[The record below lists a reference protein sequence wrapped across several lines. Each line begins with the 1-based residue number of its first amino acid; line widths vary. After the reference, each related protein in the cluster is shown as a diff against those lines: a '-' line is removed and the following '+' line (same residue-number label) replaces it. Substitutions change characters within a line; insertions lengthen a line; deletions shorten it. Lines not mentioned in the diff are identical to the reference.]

1 MKSIANLLY
10 NIITKSAKYILH
22 NERMIGLINKYIF
35 GNPLDTGAVVGKAKT
50 GSSLKYFQVLQQN
63 GEIVLNADLCQNDIV
78 YGLGE
83 NVRGI
88 NKRGWKYVS
97 FCADDPNHVENKESL
112 YGAHNFIIVSNSKRK
127 YGVFVDCPSKITF
140 DIGYTHLD
148 KLSIAIHS
156 EDAALYIIEAD
167 TEVEIVKEMRKLT
180 GKSYI
185 APFWAFGYQQSRWSY
200 MNEDEV
206 RSVVDGYRSNGMPID
221 AVYLDIDYMDNYKDF
236 TVSEEKFPQFK
247 SFADEMKARDIHL
260 VPIIDAGVK
269 IEKGY
274 DIYEEGVK
282 NNYFCKNA
290 EGEDYVSAVWPGLTH
305 FPDFFNADASK
316 WFGSKYKVLTD
327 MGIEGFW
334 NDMNEPA
341 IFYSKKKLEEAW
353 AKIFEY
359 KDKNLDINSFFEFR
373 DLFSNLVDYSEFYH
387 NINGKQVCHDKVHNL
402 YGFYMTRSASQAF
415 DEIRPNKRTLMYSR
429 SSYIG
434 MHRYGGIWTGDN
446 QSWWSHL
453 LLSIK
458 QMPSLN
464 MCGFMYIGSD
474 IGGFGANA
482 TEDLV
487 LRWTAFGVFTPLMR
501 NHAALG
507 TRLQECYRFDN
518 KDMFRNV
525 LQVRYRLVPYLYSEY
540 MKACLEDGMMFRPV
554 AFDYTD
560 DEFAP
565 QVEDQLMVGDS
576 IMIAP
581 VYQQNAKGRYVY
593 LPEDM
598 LFVKLSG
605 ENVIVKEEMKKGH
618 HYIEVA
624 MDEVPLFIKK
634 GAVLPLCKP
643 ALSTEK
649 LDLNSLQLIAYGDN
663 AKFNLYTDDGISKSY
678 SKALTEITVEKGT
691 VNSDNKQLSLEVL

>member
-1 MKSIANLLY
+1 MKSITNLLY

-112 YGAHNFIIVSNSKRK
+112 YGAHNFIIVSNNKRK

-148 KLSIAIHS
+148 KFSIAIHS

-247 SFADEMKARDIHL
+247 SFVDEMKDRDIHL

-274 DIYEEGVK
+274 DVYEEGVK

-691 VNSDNKQLSLEVL
+691 ANSDNKQLSLEVL

>member
-1 MKSIANLLY
+1 MKSITNLLY

-22 NERMIGLINKYIF
+22 SERMIGLINKYIF
-35 GNPLDTGAVVGKAKT
+35 GNPLDTGAVVGTAKT
-50 GSSLKYFQVLQQN
+50 GSNLKYFQVQQQN
-63 GEIVLNADLCQNDIV
+63 GEIVLNTDLCQNDIV

-112 YGAHNFIIVSNSKRK
+112 YGAHNFIIVSNSQRK

-206 RSVVDGYRSNGMPID
+206 RSVVEGYRSNGMPID

-247 SFADEMKARDIHL
+247 SFADEMKALDIHL

-605 ENVIVKEEMKKGH
+605 ENVTVKEEMKKGH

-649 LDLNSLQLIAYGDN
+649 LNLNSLQLIAYGDN

-691 VNSDNKQLSLEVL
+691 ANSDNKQLSLEVL

>member
-22 NERMIGLINKYIF
+22 SERMIGLINKYIF
-35 GNPLDTGAVVGKAKT
+35 GNPLDTGAVVGTAKT
-50 GSSLKYFQVLQQN
+50 GGDLKYFQVLQQN

-206 RSVVDGYRSNGMPID
+206 RSVVEGYRSNGMPID

-247 SFADEMKARDIHL
+247 SFVDEMKDWDIHL

-691 VNSDNKQLSLEVL
+691 ANSDNKQLSLEVL

>member
-1 MKSIANLLY
+1 MKSITNLLY

-112 YGAHNFIIVSNSKRK
+112 YGAHNFIIVSNNKRK

-167 TEVEIVKEMRKLT
+167 TEVEIIKEMRKLT

-206 RSVVDGYRSNGMPID
+206 RSVVEGYRSNGMPID

-247 SFADEMKARDIHL
+247 SFVDEMKDRDIHL

-387 NINGKQVCHDKVHNL
+387 NINGKQVCHEKVHNL

-560 DEFAP
+560 DEFAS

-691 VNSDNKQLSLEVL
+691 ANSDNKQLSLEVL

>member
-1 MKSIANLLY
+1 M
-10 NIITKSAKYILH
+10 ITKFIYGTPM
-22 NERMIGLINKYIF
+22 N
-35 GNPLDTGAVVGKAKT
+35 TGAVVNDLT
-50 GSSLKYFQVLQQN
+50 VSCESIKYFTVDK
-63 GEIVLNADLCQNDIV
+63 GEKLTLKTSLLKDDVV

-83 NVRGI
+83 TVRGI

-97 FCADDPNHVENKESL
+97 FCADDPVHTEGKESL
-112 YGAHNFIIVSNSKRK
+112 YGAHNFIIISNSKNK
-127 YGVFVDCPSKITF
+127 YGVFIDSPARVTF
-140 DIGYTHLD
+140 DIGYT
-148 KLSIAIHS
+148 KLNELIITSDINDIAV
-156 EDAALYIIEAD
+156 YIIEAE
-167 TEVEIVKEMRKLT
+167 TELEIVKELRELT

-185 APFWAFGYQQSRWSY
+185 APLWSFGYQQSRWSY
-200 MNEDEV
+200 MNADTV
-206 RSVVDGYRSNGMPID
+206 RNVAKGYRDNNMPID
-221 AVYLDIDYMDNYKDF
+221 AIYLDIDYMEDYKDF
-236 TVSEEKFPQFK
+236 TINNERFPEFE
-247 SFADEMKARDIHL
+247 SFVAEMKEQNIRL

-269 IEKGY
+269 IQDGY
-274 DIYEEGVK
+274 DVYEEGVE

-290 EGEDYVSAVWPGLTH
+290 EGEDFISAVWPGLTH
-305 FPDFFNADASK
+305 FPDFFKDDASK

-341 IFYSKKKLEEAW
+341 IFYTKKKLDEAW
-353 AKIFEY
+353 EKINEY

-373 DLFSNLVDYSEFYH
+373 DIFSNLLDYTEFYH
-387 NINGKQVCHDKVHNL
+387 DINGEKVRHDKVHNL
-402 YGFYMTRSASQAF
+402 YGFYMTKSASEAF
-415 DEIRPNKRTLMYSR
+415 DEICPDKRTLMYSR

-446 QSWWSHL
+446 QSWWSQL
-453 LLSIK
+453 ELSIK

-474 IGGFGANA
+474 IGGFGSNT

-487 LRWTAFGVFTPLMR
+487 LRWTGFGVFTPLMR

-507 TRLQECYRFDN
+507 TRDQECYQFDN
-518 KDMFRNV
+518 IDMFRNV

-540 MKACLEDGMMFRPV
+540 MKACLNNGMMFKPL

-560 DEFAP
+560 DSFAP
-565 QVEDQLMVGDS
+565 RVEDQLMVGDS

-605 ENVIVKEEMKKGH
+605 DKVVCKEPMTKGH
-618 HYIEVA
+618 HYIDVA
-624 MDEVPLFIKK
+624 MDEVPLFVKK
-634 GAVLPLCKP
+634 GAVLPLCNP
-643 ALSTEK
+643 ALSTVE
-649 LDLNSLQLIAYGDN
+649 LNTADLQLIAYGDT
-663 AKFNLYTDDGISKSY
+663 ASFNMYTDDGITTKYNTS
-678 SKALTEITVEKGT
+678 LTEIKVA
-691 VNSDNKQLSLEVL
+691 DNKIDCDNNAIKCTLI

>member
-22 NERMIGLINKYIF
+22 SERMIGLINKYIF
-35 GNPLDTGAVVGKAKT
+35 GNPLDTGAVVGTAKT
-50 GSSLKYFQVLQQN
+50 GSNLKYFQVQQQN
-63 GEIVLNADLCQNDIV
+63 GEIVLNTDLCQNDIV

-112 YGAHNFIIVSNSKRK
+112 YGAHNFIIVSNSQRK

-206 RSVVDGYRSNGMPID
+206 RSVVEGYRSNGMPID

-501 NHAALG
+501 NHAAIG

-565 QVEDQLMVGDS
+565 QAEDQLMVGDS

-605 ENVIVKEEMKKGH
+605 ENVTVKEEMKKGH

-649 LDLNSLQLIAYGDN
+649 LNLNSLQLIAYGDN

-691 VNSDNKQLSLEVL
+691 ANSDNKQLSLEVL

>member
-1 MKSIANLLY
+1 MKSITNLLY

-22 NERMIGLINKYIF
+22 SERMIGLINKYIF
-35 GNPLDTGAVVGKAKT
+35 GNPLDTGAVVGTAKT
-50 GSSLKYFQVLQQN
+50 GSNLKYFQVLQQN
-63 GEIVLNADLCQNDIV
+63 GEIVLNTDLCQNDIV

-112 YGAHNFIIVSNSKRK
+112 YGAHNFIIVSNNKRK

-148 KLSIAIHS
+148 KLSITIHS

-247 SFADEMKARDIHL
+247 CFADEMKARDIHL

-605 ENVIVKEEMKKGH
+605 ENVTVKEEMKKGH

-691 VNSDNKQLSLEVL
+691 ANSDNKQLSLEVL

>member
-1 MKSIANLLY
+1 
-10 NIITKSAKYILH
+10 
-22 NERMIGLINKYIF
+22 MISKYIF
-35 GNPLDTGAVVGKAKT
+35 GSPMRTGAVVCDIAACNDAV
-50 GSSLKYFQVLQQN
+50 KYFTATEGKDAVTLDAA
-63 GEIVLNADLCQNDIV
+63 LTANDIV

-83 NVRGI
+83 TVRGI
-88 NKRGWKYVS
+88 NKRGWRYVS
-97 FCADDPNHVENKESL
+97 FCADDPNHTESKESL
-112 YGAHNFIIVSNSKRK
+112 YGAHNFIIVSNKEKK
-127 YGVFVDCPSKITF
+127 YGVFVDCPAKVTF

-148 KLSIAIHS
+148 RLSITAES
-156 EDAALYIIEAD
+156 ADVAVYILEAD
-167 TEVEIVKEMRKLT
+167 TEIEIVKEMRQLT

-206 RSVVDGYRSNGMPID
+206 RAVANGYRNNGMPID
-221 AVYLDIDYMDNYKDF
+221 AIYLDIDYMEDYKDF
-236 TVSEEKFPQFK
+236 TVNNARFPEFK
-247 SFADEMKARDIHL
+247 SFVEEMKSRNIRL

-269 IEKGY
+269 IQKGY
-274 DIYEEGVK
+274 NVYEEGVK

-290 EGEDYVSAVWPGLTH
+290 EGEDFVAAVWPGLTH
-305 FPDFFNADASK
+305 FPDFFKDDVSR
-316 WFGSKYKVLTD
+316 WFGIKYKLLTY

-341 IFYSKKKLEEAW
+341 IFYTKKKLDEAW
-353 AKIFEY
+353 EKVFGY

-373 DLFSNLVDYSEFYH
+373 DLFSNLLDYTEFYH
-387 NINGKQVCHDKVHNL
+387 NINGKQVRHDKVHNL
-402 YGFYMTRSASQAF
+402 YGFYMTKSASEAF
-415 DEIRPNKRTLMYSR
+415 DKIMPDKRTLMYSR

-446 QSWWSHL
+446 QAWWSHL

-474 IGGFGANA
+474 IGGFGANT

-501 NHAALG
+501 NHSALG
-507 TRLQECYRFDN
+507 TRQQECYQFDN
-518 KDMFRNV
+518 KEMFRNI

-540 MKACLEDGMMFRPV
+540 MKACLNDGMMFRPL
-554 AFDYTD
+554 AFDYTSD
-560 DEFAP
+560 DFAS
-565 QVEDQLMVGDS
+565 QVEDQLMIGDS

-593 LPEDM
+593 LPENM

-605 ENVIVKEEMKKGH
+605 DKVVCKEEMAKGH

-624 MDEVPLFIKK
+624 MDEVPLFVKK
-634 GAVLPLCKP
+634 GCVLPLCMP
-643 ALSTEK
+643 ALSTEQLNK
-649 LDLNSLQLIAYGDN
+649 NDLQIIAYGDN
-663 AKFNLYTDDGISKSY
+663 ANFNMYIDDGTSKNY
-678 SKALTEITVEKGT
+678 SNSLTEITVSNGNANT
-691 VNSDNKQLSLEVL
+691 NSSQLYLEII

>member
-63 GEIVLNADLCQNDIV
+63 GEIVLNTDLCQNDIV

-415 DEIRPNKRTLMYSR
+415 DEIRPDKRTLMYSR

-605 ENVIVKEEMKKGH
+605 ENVTVKEEMKKGH

-678 SKALTEITVEKGT
+678 RKALTEITVEKGT
-691 VNSDNKQLSLEVL
+691 ANSDNKQLSLEVL

>member
-22 NERMIGLINKYIF
+22 SERMIGLINKYIF
-35 GNPLDTGAVVGKAKT
+35 GNPLDTGAVVGTAKT
-50 GSSLKYFQVLQQN
+50 GSNLKYFQVLQQN
-63 GEIVLNADLCQNDIV
+63 GEIVLNTDLCQNDIV

-112 YGAHNFIIVSNSKRK
+112 YGAHNFIIVSNNKRK

-206 RSVVDGYRSNGMPID
+206 RSVVEGYRSNGMPID

-290 EGEDYVSAVWPGLTH
+290 EGEDYVTAVWPGLTH

-464 MCGFMYIGSD
+464 MCGCMYIGSD

-501 NHAALG
+501 NHAAIG

-560 DEFAP
+560 DEFAS

-691 VNSDNKQLSLEVL
+691 ANSDNKQLSLEVL

>member
-1 MKSIANLLY
+1 MKSITNLLY

-22 NERMIGLINKYIF
+22 SERMIGLINKYIF
-35 GNPLDTGAVVGKAKT
+35 GNPLDTGAVVGTAKT
-50 GSSLKYFQVLQQN
+50 GGDLKYFQVLQQN
-63 GEIVLNADLCQNDIV
+63 GEIVLNTDLCQNDIV

-206 RSVVDGYRSNGMPID
+206 RSVVEGYRSNGMPID

-247 SFADEMKARDIHL
+247 SFADEMKDRDIHL

-605 ENVIVKEEMKKGH
+605 ENVTVKEEMKKGH

-678 SKALTEITVEKGT
+678 SKSLTEITVEKGT
-691 VNSDNKQLSLEVL
+691 ANSDNKQLSLEVL

>member
-22 NERMIGLINKYIF
+22 SERMIGLINKYIF
-35 GNPLDTGAVVGKAKT
+35 GNPLDTGAVVGTAKT
-50 GSSLKYFQVLQQN
+50 GSNLKYFQVLQQN
-63 GEIVLNADLCQNDIV
+63 GEIVLNTDLCQNDTV

-112 YGAHNFIIVSNSKRK
+112 YGAHNFIIVSNSQRK

-206 RSVVDGYRSNGMPID
+206 RSVVEGYRSNGMPID

-565 QVEDQLMVGDS
+565 QAEDQLMVGDS

-691 VNSDNKQLSLEVL
+691 ANSENKQLSLEVL

>member
-22 NERMIGLINKYIF
+22 SERMIGLINKYIF

-112 YGAHNFIIVSNSKRK
+112 YGAHNFIIVSNNKRK

-341 IFYSKKKLEEAW
+341 IFYSKKRLEEAW

-359 KDKNLDINSFFEFR
+359 KDKNLGINSFFEFR

-605 ENVIVKEEMKKGH
+605 ENVTVKEEMKKGH

>member
-1 MKSIANLLY
+1 M
-10 NIITKSAKYILH
+10 
-22 NERMIGLINKYIF
+22 INKYIF

-50 GSSLKYFQVLQQN
+50 GSNLKYFQVLQQN
-63 GEIVLNADLCQNDIV
+63 GEIVLNTDLCQNDIV

-560 DEFAP
+560 DEFAS

-605 ENVIVKEEMKKGH
+605 ENVTVKEEMKKGH
-618 HYIEVA
+618 HYIDVA

-663 AKFNLYTDDGISKSY
+663 AKFNLYTDDGISKNY
-678 SKALTEITVEKGT
+678 SRSLTEITVEKGT
-691 VNSDNKQLSLEVL
+691 ANSDNKQLSLEVL

>member
-22 NERMIGLINKYIF
+22 SERMIGLINKYIF

-112 YGAHNFIIVSNSKRK
+112 YGAHNFIIVSNNKRK

-206 RSVVDGYRSNGMPID
+206 RSVVEGYRSNGMPID

-247 SFADEMKARDIHL
+247 SFVDEMKAKDIHL

-274 DIYEEGVK
+274 DVYEEGVK

-560 DEFAP
+560 DEFAS

-593 LPEDM
+593 LPENM

-605 ENVIVKEEMKKGH
+605 ENVIVKEEMEKGH

-691 VNSDNKQLSLEVL
+691 ANSDNKQLSLEVL